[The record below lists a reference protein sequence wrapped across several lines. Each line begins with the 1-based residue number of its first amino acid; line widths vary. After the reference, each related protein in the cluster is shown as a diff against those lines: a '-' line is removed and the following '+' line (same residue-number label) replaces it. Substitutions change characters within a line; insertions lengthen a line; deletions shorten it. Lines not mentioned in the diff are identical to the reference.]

1 MELIKSKF
9 GFKETMDALEDAVKA
24 NGLGIVSKI
33 DAQANLK
40 KIGMDI
46 RGNAILEV
54 FSPKYAKMLFNANI
68 KAGIEPPLRIYIF
81 DDNDGTHVEYY
92 KPSEIFSKWNI
103 NVLNELDSIFNKIMG
118 VIKVTD

>member
-9 GFKETMDALEDAVKA
+9 GFDETMNMLESAVKT
-24 NGLGIVSKI
+24 NSLGVVSKI

-54 FSPKYAKMLFNANI
+54 FSPKYAKMLFDANI

-81 DDNDGTHVEYY
+81 EDNDGTYAEYY
-92 KPSEIFSKWNI
+92 KPSEVFSKWDI
-103 NVLNELDSIFNKIMG
+103 SMLDELDGIFIKIMDA
-118 VIKVTD
+118 IKA